1 MQRRNTWEHDIAGR
15 LADEHMKG
23 RMGRRELLKRA
34 GALGISVPVLSA
46 ALGSRAVM
54 AQDATPAAGG
64 DVELGNYEGQ
74 TLRVSISLAEAE
86 VPVFEDVVGGFEEAT
101 GGTVEVV
108 NIEAQD
114 MVRTLQAQVES
125 GNIQV
130 DLLVQDNST
139 LAPLGSGELVEESPD
154 AEEIMPAETIE
165 ALKEVLQFDGAYYFL
180 PARPNVQITFYNSAR
195 FNDYGI
201 EPPATW
207 DELMSVGQT
216 IQEQAGVGQVSVQ
229 GASGGPVGVTVTQ
242 FLWQGGAEPLEIN
255 SEGGQQ
261 AFQFLQ
267 DLKPY
272 LTPQYPTA
280 DFNTTNTFFL
290 NQSVIL
296 AKNWPFGMNVIVGE
310 GGQTDVLAYVGW
322 EGPAGNVLVLGGDVF
337 GLAKGT
343 QNRDM
348 GIDFARHWMTLP
360 VQEELT
366 ARNGWASMRSDAL
379 GTVEDWQQPYFETV
393 TEALALTRPR
403 PNVPYWTDVE
413 NILTNAFNDIV
424 TNEADVAETLDRY
437 QGEIDGLAG

>member
-54 AQDATPAAGG
+54 AQDATPAAAG

-139 LAPLGSGELVEESPD
+139 LAPLVSGELVEEIPD

-393 TEALALTRPR
+393 TEALALTKPR